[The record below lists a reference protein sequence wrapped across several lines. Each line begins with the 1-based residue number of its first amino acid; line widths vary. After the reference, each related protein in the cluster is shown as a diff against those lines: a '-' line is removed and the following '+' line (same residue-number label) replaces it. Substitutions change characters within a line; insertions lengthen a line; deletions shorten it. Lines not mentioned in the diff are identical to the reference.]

1 MRSEDKVLPFPTIFK
16 GYTININCNQSKQ
29 LETIIG
35 REQCLFPVS
44 TTIMAKLLLP
54 EQLLNQSKG
63 GWMQKILG
71 CDDFFVLIHVVTVQ
85 MIT

>member
-29 LETIIG
+29 LETIIR

-44 TTIMAKLLLP
+44 TTIMVRLLLP

-63 GWMQKILG
+63 GWMWKILG
-71 CDDFFVLIHVVTVQ
+71 CDDFFVLIRVVTVQ

>member
-29 LETIIG
+29 LETIIR

-44 TTIMAKLLLP
+44 TTIMVRLLLP

-63 GWMQKILG
+63 G
-71 CDDFFVLIHVVTVQ
+71 
-85 MIT
+85 